1 MLALTFPAGLTVKN
15 LPAFHLLQGSLLS
28 SEDGQL
34 CCQLLTTLQTIWERD
49 TANFFLLEW
58 TVQSMAQVATCIC
71 RKPVPVQKQF
81 FSMLEMVRVR
91 VGIKTYFLPFS
102 WTCSFA
108 VSDNFIIWQV
118 IFKLNYIPHET
129 LRALLGVMKHSWAG
143 TLAGGA
149 ARSEFG
155 VVALK
160 CFHR

>member
-1 MLALTFPAGLTVKN
+1 MKN
-15 LPAFHLLQGSLLS
+15 LRAFHLLQASLLS
-28 SEDGQL
+28 SEDCLL

-58 TVQSMAQVATCIC
+58 TVQTMAQVATCVC
-71 RKPVPVQKQF
+71 CKPVPVQKQF
-81 FSMLEMVRVR
+81 FSMLEMVRAWAGMEKWCV
-91 VGIKTYFLPFS
+91 L
-102 WTCSFA
+102 A
-108 VSDNFIIWQV
+108 VIDGLGTRQV
-118 IFKLNYIPHET
+118 VFKLNYIPHET